1 MINEISQNAN
11 NNKNST
17 IVQININGSEITPE
31 IVDLLK
37 TLGTSNNSLL
47 QIQAQS
53 SNSEKVNKLYEEFA
67 NIVNNFDS
75 LFYISK
81 KDMLILKECIT
92 KMEIFEG
99 DFKNESSDGLIFYNN
114 MFALLLKVDKNLFVT
129 KYEKAPDYVKLE
141 KNNKYLYAVSLYEI
155 DRKEDAYN
163 VINQLLDESDDE
175 TYFIQKCF
183 FLFNDNKI
191 KELRRIL
198 GIKKKNDKHGYYGVF
213 ELYIKY
219 EKDKNIKNLKKLNRK
234 YKGKVLYHLYFAKI
248 IYENENKNLIELK
261 ENLKQAYLSI
271 EENDLVMYLEL
282 INLSFYV
289 KQQEYVYELLS
300 SIKFTSTIINS
311 RLLDILVYKQDKNE
325 NDIENIKQ
333 LLELVKDS
341 EIININNANAIISMS
356 LHKEL
361 EAIDYFVKSFNNN
374 KDRYTAANLLNLI
387 LKNNDQRNFDIID
400 DCISV
405 LDSSEYASD
414 YMLIASSYL
423 LKGNNDAALEN
434 AYIGAVLSQN
444 NSDYFMRLWAINT
457 MCDNRIRKANSVDD
471 DCVIIL
477 KRKEETIQIALDSQI
492 IKHDKINSFQGI
504 KFNKDKI
511 FEINI
516 KGKNIGDSVFYKDK
530 EYRIDDIINKY
541 DFFLKKIFPLINN
554 GNYFKTIESVEGE
567 DPLKGIKD
575 LLIENKKD
583 NEKKFEMYDLETSEY
598 SGLPLSFFVNNEDRT
613 YQNIMIHLLYYSKKS
628 KLYSGE
634 INDIDICQN
643 MIIDITSLVLLNQ
656 FGYLDK
662 LVEYKEY
669 IYITQSTINTI
680 SKTFNYYLKNRKE
693 SLSVFVND
701 DNELCKQ
708 ELSED
713 DNKKIL
719 EFWRKIYEVSQ
730 KFNIVNHESTLDKTK
745 LESCQID
752 TLDYAVNNNM
762 KLVSEDLLLKKLT
775 CSMNNKVVNSTN
787 FISLVDKLCTESI
800 DYINLIVDL
809 SKGNY
814 IYCINEISFLKMI
827 MCSIVKKDI
836 RDKIITII
844 NNIFSTDFL
853 FNIYIEI
860 VMRVICY
867 IYYYESIGDIQYFI
881 DLLNLIIK
889 KCIEYGNTNCVV
901 ILRNMIN
908 SLYAEKKCIDLN
920 HKIAGE

>member
-423 LKGNNDAALEN
+423 LNGNNDAALEN

>member
-908 SLYAEKKCIDLN
+908 CLYAEKKCIDLN

>member
-1 MINEISQNAN
+1 MAENIEMSAN
-11 NNKNST
+11 NNTNCN
-17 IVQININGSEITPE
+17 IFQFNINGLEDNTQLLECMKALNMQGTNFFQIKS
-31 IVDLLK
+31 DLTNK
-37 TLGTSNNSLL
+37 K
-47 QIQAQS
+47 I
-53 SNSEKVNKLYEEFA
+53 EKLYNEFA
-67 NIVNNFDS
+67 KIVNDFDS
-75 LFYISK
+75 LYYISK
-81 KDMLILKECIT
+81 KDLEILNKCLT
-92 KMEIFEG
+92 KMQVFEE
-99 DFKNESSDGLIFYNN
+99 DFENKSQEGEIFYNN
-114 MFALLLKVDKNLFVT
+114 LFALLLRIDKNLFIS
-129 KYEKAPDYVKLE
+129 KYENSPDYVK
-141 KNNKYLYAVSLYEI
+141 KIDNNKYLYSVALYEI
-155 DRKEDAYN
+155 GNKTEAYN
-163 VINQLLDESDDE
+163 QIRELIDDTNDEK
-175 TYFIQKCF
+175 YFIQMCF
-183 FLFNDNKI
+183 FLFNDNNL
-191 KELRRIL
+191 KELKQLL
-198 GIKKKNDKHGYYGVF
+198 GKNKKIDKYGYYGVF
-213 ELYIKY
+213 ELYIKLSE
-219 EKDKNIKNLKKLNRK
+219 EKSLKKLKKLNRK

-248 IYENENKNLIELK
+248 IYDNENRNLIELK

-300 SIKFTSTIINS
+300 GIKFTSTIINS

-374 KDRYTAANLLNLI
+374 KNRYTAANLLNLI
-387 LKNNDQRNFDIID
+387 LKNNDQRNFDKID

-405 LDSSEYASD
+405 LGSSEYASD

-457 MCDNRIRKANSVDD
+457 MCENRIRKANSVDD

-492 IKHDKINSFQGI
+492 IKYDKINSFQGI

-516 KGKNIGDSVFYKDK
+516 KGKNIGDNVFYKDK
-530 EYRIDDIINKY
+530 EYRLDDIINKY

-656 FGYLDK
+656 FEYLDK

-730 KFNIVNHESTLDKTK
+730 KFNIVNHESMLDKTK

-762 KLVSEDLLLKKLT
+762 KLISEDLLLKKLT

-809 SKGNY
+809 SNGNY

-844 NNIFSTDFL
+844 NNIFSTNFL

-881 DLLNLIIK
+881 DILNLIIK
-889 KCIEYGNTNCVV
+889 KCIEYGNTNCVE

-920 HKIAGE
+920 HKIADE